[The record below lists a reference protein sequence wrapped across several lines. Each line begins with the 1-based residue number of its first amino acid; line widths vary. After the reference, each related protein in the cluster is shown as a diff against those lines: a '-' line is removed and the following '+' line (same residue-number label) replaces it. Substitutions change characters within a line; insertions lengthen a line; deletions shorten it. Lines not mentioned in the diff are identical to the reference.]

1 MALARGSGRTG
12 VVVDAVKPRVRVKG
26 GRGGEGKALSG
37 DRGEAGGE
45 GNMGKTGWQE
55 NNKGFS
61 ALCARTLPG
70 ASGRDIVKTPKNLQE
85 IKMGGTCKT
94 KHKERGA
101 WFEIQCVK
109 NDIIAKEADGEGA
122 SFEIDLLRAWAKVEG
137 WSAARKALDSL
148 GK

>member
-1 MALARGSGRTG
+1 
-12 VVVDAVKPRVRVKG
+12 
-26 GRGGEGKALSG
+26 
-37 DRGEAGGE
+37 
-45 GNMGKTGWQE
+45 
-55 NNKGFS
+55 
-61 ALCARTLPG
+61 
-70 ASGRDIVKTPKNLQE
+70 
-85 IKMGGTCKT
+85 MGGTCKT